1 MMTIVKNQSL
11 AEEITQNTFYKAMT
25 AKHTYE
31 GKSSEFTW
39 LCSIA
44 KNLAIDECRK
54 NTKYASFDEASSEVS
69 FDMVDNYEDQDKA
82 LQIHLIL
89 HELQEP
95 YKEVFQL
102 RVFGELSF
110 HRLELSLVKQ
120 RTGQELLITEHVK
133 KSGRNWIMK
142 ISCNIIEDLLPLYV
156 DDMVS
161 EDSRQ
166 LVEEHLKA
174 CPTCRRMQEEIM
186 RENHLTDVKKG
197 SDSVQTNK
205 MEAELLKK
213 IRCKIRKK
221 RIVSVLLA
229 VAIVLAAGGI
239 GHYWYYDKENYISWD
254 EANISVKD
262 GKVYSTV
269 NPLGRMK
276 SILSVDQKNM
286 FYMLSETMWTHKEY
300 PSDSNTENELWN
312 LQDFQE
318 AYERGADTVTDETSF
333 PTGIEHVYYVDP
345 ENVKEAFKLWDYQ
358 DEPEKAQQ
366 KEEELAAK
374 CHLIWSA
381 Y

>member
-1 MMTIVKNQSL
+1 
-11 AEEITQNTFYKAMT
+11 
-25 AKHTYE
+25 
-31 GKSSEFTW
+31 
-39 LCSIA
+39 
-44 KNLAIDECRK
+44 
-54 NTKYASFDEASSEVS
+54 
-69 FDMVDNYEDQDKA
+69 
-82 LQIHLIL
+82 
-89 HELQEP
+89 
-95 YKEVFQL
+95 
-102 RVFGELSF
+102 
-110 HRLELSLVKQ
+110 
-120 RTGQELLITEHVK
+120 
-133 KSGRNWIMK
+133 MK

-156 DDMVS
+156 DDIVS

-186 RENHLTDVKKG
+186 RENHLTDAKKG

-221 RIVSVLLA
+221 RIASVLLA

-286 FYMLSETMWTHKEY
+286 FYMLSETAWIRKNY
-300 PSDSNTENELWN
+300 PSAQDAENLMFDLDE
-312 LQDFQE
+312 FQK
-318 AYERGADTVTDETSF
+318 AHDRLPDTATDETSL
-333 PTGIEHVYYVDP
+333 PTGIENVYYVDP
-345 ENVKEAFKLWDYQ
+345 ENIKEAFALWDYQ
-358 DEPEKAQQ
+358 DEPDKAQQ
-366 KEEELAAK
+366 KEQELAAK

-381 Y
+381 D